1 MFRELTPSV
10 RELLILPLIDSGF
23 ECAIGV
29 TGKDEVLLIRGVNIL
44 LSDHDLEMDTFSCCG
59 TTAVPGP
66 ESGTVIFSVSEF
78 IRDFKLSLGK
88 RFLMVDLPRHG
99 EGPGD
104 EVVILESQVLGVK
117 RKFTLFGV
125 GVNGLLI

>member
-1 MFRELTPSV
+1 M
-10 RELLILPLIDSGF
+10 LPLIDSGF

-29 TGKDEVLLIRGVNIL
+29 TGKDEVLLMRGVNIL

-59 TTAVPGP
+59 TTAAGT
-66 ESGTVIFSVSEF
+66 ESGVGIFSVSEL

-104 EVVILESQVLGVK
+104 EVATRESEVLGVK